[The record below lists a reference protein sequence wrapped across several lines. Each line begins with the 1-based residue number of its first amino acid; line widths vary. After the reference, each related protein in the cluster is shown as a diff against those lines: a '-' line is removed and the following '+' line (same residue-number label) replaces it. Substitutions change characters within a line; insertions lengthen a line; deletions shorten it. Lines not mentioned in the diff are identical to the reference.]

1 MLSIDGKDKRL
12 FRIQARFR
20 AMWGKYLL
28 KEMIKLEKDTNNIS
42 KINSKILKL
51 IPKTILTRN
60 EAKIISKTLWNIKK
74 GRK

>member
-1 MLSIDGKDKRL
+1 
-12 FRIQARFR
+12 
-20 AMWGKYLL
+20 
-28 KEMIKLEKDTNNIS
+28 MIKLEKDTNNIS